1 MNLAN
6 YMLSVIFKGFQSNLN
21 FQLNIIQCNITRTIK
36 NIVFIYKQ
44 FQFLIQ
50 PHKNVDYNQASI
62 IVQTVLITLRISDLL
77 KYMFVLLTAILLFET
92 LRTHNQQGLAV
103 ILVVSLQRVIP
114 KGSIFFKI
122 KTDDH
127 ILYQMQN
134 KIWFAE

>member
-6 YMLSVIFKGFQSNLN
+6 YMLSVIFKGFQSNLI

-103 ILVVSLQRVIP
+103 ILVVSLQRAISKESVFS
-114 KGSIFFKI
+114 K
-122 KTDDH
+122 
-127 ILYQMQN
+127 
-134 KIWFAE
+134 